1 MKIDPGSKADE
12 QPQPGLQDLNMNSF
26 YRSAFWMIASAV
38 VALSVVA
45 LGFVI
50 STKVDVGKLQ
60 VTIENLV
67 EKQKELAEGLK
78 SATNERYPTTSAIA
92 DKAELSLRIS
102 KLEGE
107 VSTLKSEMV
116 QVRLWQAEHA
126 GAKTGGKD

>member
-1 MKIDPGSKADE
+1 MT
-12 QPQPGLQDLNMNSF
+12 QPGTRTEEAGQPTPLETTMTSF

-67 EKQKELAEGLK
+67 EKQREMSEELK
-78 SATNERYPTTSAIA
+78 SASNERYPTSAALA
-92 DKAELSLRIS
+92 DKTELANRITKVES
-102 KLEGE
+102 ELM
-107 VSTLKSEMV
+107 TMKSELM
-116 QVRLWQAEHA
+116 QVRIWQAERA
-126 GAKTGGKD
+126 GSNAGRKE